1 MTRYML
7 KKRLFAIVF
16 LAAIFGFSAVN
27 LLYNYESL
35 QEKLLEYMEDGT
47 GITAENVAAL
57 ENTMTE
63 NLYGRMNFIEAYGYI
78 QLLLDKRESNNFSFV
93 KDEEGFLHYAS
104 FYREEDTMLFEYS
117 MRIKRMQDYVEA
129 NGTKVLFVVPP
140 GKYDKKNVELRT
152 GLPVNDPDQIV
163 DEMMFYL
170 NRLGVETLDLRESM
184 PNEELPYEEI
194 FFKTD
199 HHWTIPAAFYAMGEI
214 VDKINESFGENL
226 DPEGYYTDIANY
238 ELVTYR
244 SGMLG
249 YMGRKTGASF
259 CDIEDF
265 TAIWPKFEGNF
276 TRECM
281 TESGHI
287 LESQGSFTE
296 CLMDTSVLLEES
308 DAYSNSQYALYLD
321 ELRSYEKI
329 INVENPDGC
338 KMFMIRDSDFS
349 PVIAFLMPMCGQ
361 IDAMWFLEETR
372 ELDIE
377 TYVKENEFDYIIV
390 EVYPYNIDSSAFNF
404 FEDEE
409 GKE

>member
-1 MTRYML
+1 MARYML

-27 LLYNYESL
+27 LLYSYEPL
-35 QEKLLEYMEDGT
+35 QEELLEFMEDGT
-47 GITAENVAAL
+47 GITVEKVASL

-63 NLYGRMNFIEAYGYI
+63 NLYGRMNFIETYGFV
-78 QLLLDKRESNNFSFV
+78 QVLLDKRECNNFSYI
-93 KDEEGFLHYAS
+93 KDEDGFLHYAS
-104 FYREEDTMLFEYS
+104 FYREEDTRLFEYS
-117 MRIKRMQDYVEA
+117 MRIKRMQDYVES

-140 GKYDKKNVELRT
+140 GKYDKKSTRFRT
-152 GLPVNDPDQIV
+152 GMPVNDPDWIV

-184 PNEELPYEEI
+184 PNEALPYEET

-199 HHWTIPAAFYAMGEI
+199 HHWTIPAAFYATGEI

-238 ELVTYR
+238 EIVTYR

-249 YMGRKTGASF
+249 SMGRKTGAGF
-259 CDIEDF
+259 CEIENF
-265 TAIWPKFEGNF
+265 TAIWPGFEGEF

-281 TESGHI
+281 AESGYTTKKH
-287 LESQGSFTE
+287 GSFTE
-296 CLMDTSVLLEES
+296 CLMENSVLTENTDIYS
-308 DAYSNSQYALYLD
+308 DSQYSLYLNG
-321 ELRSYEKI
+321 LRIYEKI
-329 INVENPDGC
+329 VNEENPDGC
-338 KMFMIRDSDFS
+338 KMFMIRDSYFS
-349 PVIAFLMPMCGQ
+349 PVMAFLMPMCGQ
-361 IDAMWFLEETR
+361 IDAIWSLEETR

-390 EVYPYNIDSSAFNF
+390 EVYPYNINNSAFNF
-404 FEDEE
+404 FKDEE
-409 GKE
+409 E